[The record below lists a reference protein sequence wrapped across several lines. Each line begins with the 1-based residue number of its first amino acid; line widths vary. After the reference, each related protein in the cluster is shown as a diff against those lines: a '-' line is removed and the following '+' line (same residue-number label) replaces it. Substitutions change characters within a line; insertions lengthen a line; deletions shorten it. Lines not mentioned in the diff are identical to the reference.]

1 MKNVIVTLAEI
12 LLGIA
17 LFMLITGIG
26 FKGDGK
32 SLKDGA
38 TSVFTNIVSDMESSV
53 IPGDIGIDPG

>member
-26 FKGDGK
+26 LGDNK
-32 SLKDGA
+32 LSLNKGA
-38 TSVFTNIVSDMESSV
+38 TSVFDSIVGNMQESISSDITPDS
-53 IPGDIGIDPG
+53 GN